1 MRTARKRPR
10 PGGDRRRA
18 RRTTH
23 ALRRPIRGLALLGLL
38 VGMLTASAPA
48 LAAGPPSAA
57 TGPATQVSYGSAV
70 LTGTVNPDRGETS
83 YYFQY
88 GLTRDYGGQ
97 SAIASVGAGTRP
109 VAVSLPVT
117 GLQPLTAYHY
127 RLVAVNASGAEM
139 GADHVLLT
147 TKVPLSLAILAAPS
161 PVSFGGAITVQGTL
175 SGTGN
180 GEREVL
186 LQGQPFGA
194 PAFQNVGNP
203 ELTSATG
210 TFSFPVLG
218 LEATTS
224 FRVVTTTNPPV
235 ASPVT
240 VASVAPIVR
249 GHIAR
254 TRRRGF
260 ARLYGTVAPAENGA
274 EAQIIRFVHG
284 RSVVVA
290 TTTLVPATAT
300 SSSFSRVI
308 RARPG
313 VYRVLAVLTG
323 RAQVSSYS
331 QPLAIR

>member
-1 MRTARKRPR
+1 MRTFDTRDKPAAAP
-10 PGGDRRRA
+10 RRA
-18 RRTTH
+18 RLVTPTPRL
-23 ALRRPIRGLALLGLL
+23 AARGIALLGVL
-38 VGMLTASAPA
+38 VGMLAASSSA
-48 LAAGPPSAA
+48 LAAGPAGVA

-70 LTGTVNPDRGETS
+70 LTGTVNPNGSETS

-88 GLTRDYGGQ
+88 GLTRDYGAQ
-97 SAIASVGAGTRP
+97 SAIASVGAGSHQ
-109 VAVSLPVT
+109 VAVSLPIA

-127 RLVAVNASGAEM
+127 RLVAVNTSGAEM

-161 PVSFGGAITVQGTL
+161 PVSFDGTITVQGTL

-186 LQGQPFGA
+186 LQEQPFGA

-203 ELTSATG
+203 ELTTPTG
-210 TFSFPVLG
+210 TFSFAVFG
-218 LEATTS
+218 IQATTT
-224 FRVVTTTNPPV
+224 FRVVTATNPPV

-249 GHIAR
+249 SHVAR
-254 TRRRGF
+254 ARRRGF
-260 ARLYGTVAPAENGA
+260 ARLYGTVVPAENGA
-274 EAQIIRFVHG
+274 EAQIVRFVHG
-284 RSVVVA
+284 RLVVVA
-290 TTTLVPATAT
+290 TTTLHPATAT

-323 RAQVSSYS
+323 RPQVSSYS